1 MKKVPEKELKKGV
14 DYIGITCVSFCHD
27 GKANLLLHKRS
38 QKCRDERGNWDV
50 GGGSLEFGE
59 SFEEGVRREV
69 REEYCTEILDLKYL
83 GAHNVLRANDENKKT
98 HWIALFFVAKVDP
111 EKVKIGEPDYMDDIG
126 WFSEKN
132 LPEPIH
138 TNFYNVFDLIKKEV
152 FNAD

>member
-1 MKKVPEKELKKGV
+1 MKNKAVYPKVGV

-27 GKANLLLHKRS
+27 GKGNLLFHKRS
-38 QKCRDERGNWDV
+38 QNCRDERGNWDV

-69 REEYCTEILDLKYL
+69 MEEYCCEILDLKYL
-83 GAHNVLRANDENKKT
+83 GAHNVLRTNHENKKT
-98 HWIALFFVAKVDP
+98 HWIALFFASKVDP

-126 WFSEKN
+126 WFSENN

-138 TNFYNVFDLIKKEV
+138 TNFYNVYNLIKEEI
-152 FNAD
+152 FNAS